1 METGRIRQKIR
12 TRQALLEAAWRLLSQ
27 GRQPTVAEVAEE
39 ALVSRATAYRYFPDR
54 ERLLIEAVLE
64 QRLAASTPVAGDD
77 SAQTSSDRVARVQ
90 QRLFDQVAR
99 NETLFRLSLRASL
112 NEWMANKDK
121 SRFVLRGDQRLALVE
136 TALQSERTKISPED
150 FERLTHALTTMI
162 GLEPFIV
169 LRDVCQLRQ
178 KRASEIMNWAVRKL
192 VDAVL
197 GRDITD

>member
-1 METGRIRQKIR
+1 
-12 TRQALLEAAWRLLSQ
+12 
-27 GRQPTVAEVAEE
+27 
-39 ALVSRATAYRYFPDR
+39 
-54 ERLLIEAVLE
+54 
-64 QRLAASTPVAGDD
+64 
-77 SAQTSSDRVARVQ
+77 
-90 QRLFDQVAR
+90 
-99 NETLFRLSLRASL
+99 
-112 NEWMANKDK
+112 
-121 SRFVLRGDQRLALVE
+121 VE